1 MKRWFIALAA
11 AVFMSGCSTLE
22 VQVDYDNE
30 HDFSSLSTFS
40 VVYKNQ
46 NDGRD
51 FSRDRISR
59 LLTAYMKNKGY
70 ENVDKSVADF
80 YVIMHLDVQK
90 KSQVETNYET
100 IGIRPVPYMYLG
112 AIRPID
118 AYPGGYVSGAMAM
131 EPDVRVTTR
140 TNEYEEGRLVLE
152 VFNVKENR
160 VVWQGIARDELSKDY
175 TQQEKSDYINRVIS
189 ELFKDFPQ
197 KGE

>member
-1 MKRWFIALAA
+1 MKKWFIVFAA
-11 AVFMSGCSTLE
+11 AFFISGCSTLE
-22 VQVDYDNE
+22 IQVDYDNE
-30 HDFSSLSTFS
+30 HDFSALSTFS

-59 LLTAYMKNKGY
+59 QVTAYMKNKGY
-70 ENVDKSVADF
+70 ENVDKSSADF
-80 YVIMHLDVQK
+80 YVIMHLDIQK

-112 AIRPID
+112 AISPIGS
-118 AYPGGYVSGAMAM
+118 YPTTYVSGTMLM

-140 TNEYEEGRLVLE
+140 TNEYEEGRLILE

-197 KGE
+197 K

>member
-1 MKRWFIALAA
+1 MKSWFIALVVAI
-11 AVFMSGCSTLE
+11 FMSGCSTLE

-30 HDFSSLSTFS
+30 HDFSSLSTFA

-59 LLTAYMKNKGY
+59 LVTAYMKNKGY
-70 ENVDKSVADF
+70 ENVEKSVADF
-80 YVIMHLDVQK
+80 YVIMHLDVQQ

-100 IGIRPVPYMYLG
+100 IGIRPVPYMHLG
-112 AIRPID
+112 AIRPIG
-118 AYPGGYVSGAMAM
+118 AYPGTYVSGAMVM

-140 TNEYEEGRLVLE
+140 TNEYEEGRLILE

-160 VVWQGIARDELSKDY
+160 VVWQGIARDELSNDY
-175 TQQEKSDYINRVIS
+175 TQQEKSDYLNRVIS
-189 ELFKDFPQ
+189 ELFKDYPL
-197 KGE
+197 KK

>member
-11 AVFMSGCSTLE
+11 AIFISGCSTLE
-22 VQVDYDNE
+22 IQVDYDNE
-30 HDFSSLSTFS
+30 HDFSALSTFS

-70 ENVDKSVADF
+70 ENVDKSAADF

-100 IGIRPVPYMYLG
+100 IGIRPIPYMYLG

-118 AYPGGYVSGAMAM
+118 SYPSTYLSGVMVM
-131 EPDVRVTTR
+131 EPDVRVTTT
-140 TNEYEEGRLVLE
+140 TNEYEEGRLILE

-160 VVWQGIARDELSKDY
+160 VVWQGIARDELSKEY

-189 ELFKDFPQ
+189 ELFKDFPI
-197 KGE
+197 KK

>member
-1 MKRWFIALAA
+1 MKKWFIVFAA
-11 AVFMSGCSTLE
+11 AFFISGCSTLE
-22 VQVDYDNE
+22 IQVDYDNE
-30 HDFSSLSTFS
+30 HDFSALSTFS

-59 LLTAYMKNKGY
+59 QVTAYMKNKGY
-70 ENVDKSVADF
+70 ENVDKSSADF
-80 YVIMHLDVQK
+80 YVIMHLDIQK

-112 AIRPID
+112 AISPIGS
-118 AYPGGYVSGAMAM
+118 YPATYVSGTMLM

-140 TNEYEEGRLVLE
+140 TNEYEEGRLILE

-197 KGE
+197 K

>member
-1 MKRWFIALAA
+1 MKSWFIALATA
-11 AVFMSGCSTLE
+11 IFISGCSTLE
-22 VQVDYDNE
+22 VQVDYDDK
-30 HDFSSLSTFS
+30 HDFSALSSFA

-59 LLTAYMKNKGY
+59 QVTAYMKNKGY
-70 ENVDKSVADF
+70 ENVEKSAADF
-80 YVIMHLDVQK
+80 YVIMHLDIQQ

-112 AIRPID
+112 AIRPIGT
-118 AYPGGYVSGAMAM
+118 YPGTYASGAMVM

-140 TNEYEEGRLVLE
+140 TNEYEEGRLILE

-175 TQQEKSDYINRVIS
+175 TQQEKSDYLNRVIS
-189 ELFKDFPQ
+189 ELFKDFPV
-197 KGE
+197 KK

>member
-1 MKRWFIALAA
+1 MKKWFIALAA
-11 AVFMSGCSTLE
+11 AVFISGCSTLE
-22 VQVDYDNE
+22 IQVDYDNE
-30 HDFSSLSTFS
+30 HDFSALSTFA
-40 VVYKNQ
+40 VVYTNQ

-59 LLTAYMKNKGY
+59 LLSAYMKNKGY
-70 ENVDKSVADF
+70 ENVDKSAADF

-112 AIRPID
+112 AIRPIGT
-118 AYPGGYVSGAMAM
+118 YPGTYVSGAMVM
-131 EPDVRVTTR
+131 EPDVRVTTT
-140 TNEYEEGRLVLE
+140 TNEYEEGRLILE

-160 VVWQGIARDELSKDY
+160 VVWQGIARDELSKEY

-189 ELFKDFPQ
+189 ELFKDFPI
-197 KGE
+197 KK

>member
-11 AVFMSGCSTLE
+11 TIFISGCSTLE
-22 VQVDYDNE
+22 IQVDYDNE
-30 HDFSSLSTFS
+30 HDFSALSTFS

-70 ENVDKSVADF
+70 ENVDKSAADF

-118 AYPGGYVSGAMAM
+118 SYPSTYLSGAMVM
-131 EPDVRVTTR
+131 EPDVRVTTT
-140 TNEYEEGRLVLE
+140 TNEYEEGRLILE

-160 VVWQGIARDELSKDY
+160 VVWQGIARDELSKEY

-189 ELFKDFPQ
+189 ELFKDFPI
-197 KGE
+197 KK